1 MSEGCPFLLTQVTN
15 HALRLLPPF
24 PPNSVLII
32 SDDAIMTPM
41 LRRCVGGFSANLKK
55 WGRFPTLACF
65 VGVIFFSITLPVLAW
80 AIEIDPE
87 LEELF
92 VANETAGYV
101 IYFRAKANLS
111 DAPKTDW
118 KEQNEFINRALQ
130 ENANRSQ
137 ARVRSYLFS
146 HRVPY
151 RSVWKENTIIV
162 DRSDRDTFEDLKS
175 FSEIES
181 IKSYKVES
189 KDLRKVD
196 PVETKGNIPAT
207 NKP

>member
-1 MSEGCPFLLTQVTN
+1 VISVSKTRYASPITRYGPFW
-15 HALRLLPPF
+15 AI
-24 PPNSVLII
+24 SVLII

-41 LRRCVGGFSANLKK
+41 LRRNDGRFSANFKK
-55 WGRFPTLACF
+55 WVRLVTLAWF
-65 VGVIFFSITLPVLAW
+65 VGVIFLPITFPALAW

-92 VANETAGYV
+92 VTNETAGYV
-101 IYFRAKANLS
+101 IYFHAKANLS

-137 ARVRSYLFS
+137 ARVRSYLFGR
-146 HRVPY
+146 RVPY
-151 RSVWKENTIIV
+151 RSIWKENMIIV
-162 DRSDRDTFEDLKS
+162 DRSDRDTFEGLKS

-181 IKSYKVES
+181 IKSHKVGS
-189 KDLRKVD
+189 KDSRKVD